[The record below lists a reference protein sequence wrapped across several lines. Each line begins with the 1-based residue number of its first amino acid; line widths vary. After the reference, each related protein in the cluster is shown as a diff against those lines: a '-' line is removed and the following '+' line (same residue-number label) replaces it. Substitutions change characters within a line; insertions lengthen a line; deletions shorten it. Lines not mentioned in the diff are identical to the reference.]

1 MATEYAED
9 YSIPELL
16 ACFLGRQLEDNQE
29 LDVGANT
36 PIATGAVL
44 LAHFTHAPNAAL
56 ILGYCITNLLNISA
70 MESFEFSTDYRQT
83 KWAEMYIRDEE
94 DVVALK
100 RRLKRP
106 FFVGAVQVDKY
117 GNCNLIGVGEDYKK
131 LKFRGPGAVGTST
144 ICDHAK
150 CFYILLNS
158 HDRRIFVEKC
168 DYVSL
173 VGWGEGGPD
182 ARKKLGLPGGG
193 PKYCLTPL
201 CIMDFEEKTKRMR
214 LKSVHPGVTV
224 QQVVENTAFELIIP
238 QDVPTTEPPT
248 KEELRLLRDRIDPQG
263 LLRS

>member
-1 MATEYAED
+1 MSAEYAED

-36 PIATGAVL
+36 PIANGAVL

-56 ILGYCITNLLNISA
+56 ILGYCVTSLLNVPV

-83 KWAEMYIRDEE
+83 IWAEMYIRDDE

-144 ICDHAK
+144 ICDHSK
-150 CFYILLNS
+150 YFFILLNS
-158 HDRRIFVEKC
+158 HDKRIMVDKC
-168 DYVSL
+168 DYISL
-173 VGWGEGGPD
+173 VGWAEGGAD
-182 ARKKLGLPGGG
+182 ARQKLGLPGGG
-193 PKYCLTPL
+193 PVYILTPL
-201 CIMDFEEKTKRMR
+201 CILDFEEKTKRVR
-214 LKSVHPGVTV
+214 LKSVHPGITV
-224 QQVVENTAFELIIP
+224 QQVVDNTAFELIIP
-238 QDVPTTEPPT
+238 ENVPTTEPPT
-248 KEELRLLRDRIDPQG
+248 TEEIELLRTRIDPQG